1 MKENEI
7 IRGSML
13 WQLHCEEEENPAR
26 VIENTELTH
35 FYRFQHLGR
44 HQQVFERNC
53 YFKRSSCILLFKMR
67 SVKIYKASLAQV
79 LIHM

>member
-7 IRGSML
+7 IRGSMV
-13 WQLHCEEEENPAR
+13 WQLHCKGEENPAQ

-44 HQQVFERNC
+44 HQQVF
-53 YFKRSSCILLFKMR
+53 
-67 SVKIYKASLAQV
+67 
-79 LIHM
+79 